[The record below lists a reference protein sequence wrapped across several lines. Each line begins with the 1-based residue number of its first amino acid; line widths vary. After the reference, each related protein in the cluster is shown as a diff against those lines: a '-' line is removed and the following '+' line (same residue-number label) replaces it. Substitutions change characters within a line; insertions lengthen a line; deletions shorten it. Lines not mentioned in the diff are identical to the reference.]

1 MNEEL
6 QKQLAQVI
14 SSMATSVGEVKD
26 FSVAQLPDIAQQ
38 YINYGIVSSAVWV
51 VLCAIIAVVSI
62 KILFSSVKKMNES
75 YDFDDFDDYNLILLT
90 SASIGGVLS
99 ATFFF
104 FDLHNLILVLTAPKV
119 WFILQIKELL
129 S

>member
-1 MNEEL
+1 MNDEL

-14 SSMATSVGEVKD
+14 GSIVTSVGEVKD

-51 VLCAIIAVVSI
+51 VLCTIIAAVSI
-62 KILFSSVKKMNES
+62 KVLFFSFKKLNEH
-75 YDFDDFDDYNLILLT
+75 YDNDAYIPVAVFSFFGT
-90 SASIGGVLS
+90 VLF
-99 ATFFF
+99 TIFFF
-104 FDLHNLILVLTAPKV
+104 VNLHDLILVLTAPKV

-129 S
+129 A